1 MIKPSFLRPS
11 LLVFCALAGCVAG
24 SAGSHAT
31 PVLGGA
37 LQIGVPAGYCIDS
50 KVSRETS
57 DGVVMLMGR
66 CTDAVK
72 AKPALISVSVGQG
85 GSAGVMTAG
94 GPALTAFFNSDQ
106 GRAALS
112 RDGRAE
118 NLKIVEAVGVDDA
131 FLMHLQ
137 DRNAGDYW
145 RAVIGVKGRLVT
157 VSATGTEE
165 VPLPQDQGRALVET
179 TLDALRRANAD

>member
-1 MIKPSFLRPS
+1 MFK
-11 LLVFCALAGCVAG
+11 LLSNLCRVAVLFALAGCVVGGAA
-24 SAGSHAT
+24 SRAT
-31 PVLGGA
+31 PVLGGVMN
-37 LQIGVPAGYCIDS
+37 IGVPAGYCIDS

-94 GPALTAFFNSDQ
+94 GPALTAFFNSGP

-112 RDGRAE
+112 RDGRAQ
-118 NLKIVEAVGVDDA
+118 NVKIVQALMAGDA
-131 FLMHLQ
+131 FLMRLQ
-137 DRNAGDYW
+137 DRNAGEYW

-157 VSATGTEE
+157 VSASGTEE
-165 VPLPQDQGRALVET
+165 VPLPQDQGKALVEI
-179 TLDALRRANAD
+179 TLDALRKANPV